1 MMTFRS
7 ILDSI
12 RADST
17 IKVVQESIYFRQV
30 DKGGVLIL
38 GLRPITK
45 LLIQSR
51 NLFTLALALPPKMRD
66 DLAFV
71 WRSNAG
77 SLLPTAAAMVSMGN

>member
-1 MMTFRS
+1 MFHRFAKYEN
-7 ILDSI
+7 LK
-12 RADST
+12 A
-17 IKVVQESIYFRQV
+17 KQSIYYRQV
-30 DKGGVLIL
+30 ETCGILIL
-38 GLRPITK
+38 RLRPITI